1 MVVGVT
7 KAPIQGLVVVGAL
20 GAAAVAEAKSLFV
33 RYFKRGLFCADAAR
47 G

>member
-7 KAPIQGLVVVGAL
+7 KAPIQRVGAL
-20 GAAAVAEAKSLFV
+20 GAAAVAEAQSLFV
-33 RYFKRGLFCADAAR
+33 RHFQRGLFCADPAW